1 MLQILFYCVALIAAP
16 SVRGFNVGPS
26 CKKFRS
32 SPRFSSPLDEL
43 SNERKAV
50 VFQAL
55 LRDLQIED
63 VPLLEADSDQVH
75 TFQAA
80 MWTTMAELTDQPNA
94 GKACLILENI
104 PMAALKTWVDD
115 FFILKTQ
122 NDQLQHL
129 PEIQRISASLVGK
142 GVGPAILLEVAQGDT
157 TQPYREY
164 NEFACSAAMKVF
176 VDRVVVGNDSPLSVG
191 LGDEGS
197 AAPIEYR
204 FGGSSNVCATLASFW
219 NCVCEMLSSDNQP
232 GTLCLQIPSYSS
244 NFEKFDV
251 VSALMGRTLCLFQGD
266 AVLSLVHFHP
276 HYDRSLV
283 MPVAKPAFGH
293 LPPASWLRPML
304 HAFGVGQEL
313 SDKDLALGNYLR
325 KSPIAAVNIVRNS
338 LLADPKIVGI
348 ELNDGTKTQASG
360 LEVYCKNA
368 IELTQM
374 GKDVLQTAHDA
385 EVKIVN

>member
-1 MLQILFYCVALIAAP
+1 
-16 SVRGFNVGPS
+16 
-26 CKKFRS
+26 
-32 SPRFSSPLDEL
+32 
-43 SNERKAV
+43 
-50 VFQAL
+50 
-55 LRDLQIED
+55 
-63 VPLLEADSDQVH
+63 
-75 TFQAA
+75 
-80 MWTTMAELTDQPNA
+80 
-94 GKACLILENI
+94 
-104 PMAALKTWVDD
+104 
-115 FFILKTQ
+115 
-122 NDQLQHL
+122 
-129 PEIQRISASLVGK
+129 
-142 GVGPAILLEVAQGDT
+142 
-157 TQPYREY
+157 
-164 NEFACSAAMKVF
+164 
-176 VDRVVVGNDSPLSVG
+176 
-191 LGDEGS
+191 
-197 AAPIEYR
+197 
-204 FGGSSNVCATLASFW
+204 
-219 NCVCEMLSSDNQP
+219 
-232 GTLCLQIPSYSS
+232 
-244 NFEKFDV
+244 
-251 VSALMGRTLCLFQGD
+251 LFQGD

-276 HYDRSLV
+276 HYDRALV